1 MVAPRERS
9 PAHNDPTVLGSDDNQ
24 SAYRF
29 ADFQES
35 AMRPV
40 IQILILLLASIIG
53 QAARGDTI
61 CVNSVAGLVQAVDS
75 FDFQNN
81 GTLTIK
87 LVQGTYNV
95 GSGLVGT
102 THTSNPT
109 VVSLKLLG
117 GYTAGCG
124 ARTVN
129 PLNTTINAG
138 NADNTAL
145 LFRFNDDATATVE
158 GITFT
163 GFKAPA
169 GKSVLELTDLIS
181 DSDDET
187 YSVRY
192 CRFLGNTGH
201 TMIYMSAA
209 QMNVTNNLIVNNT
222 LVGGGAGA
230 VYVDFKYDANSRAA
244 IDNNTIANNSGGY
257 GVLVDTSTRTSERY
271 TSITNNILWGNSGPD
286 LNLTRY
292 NTSLNPNL
300 KYGYNIYGTTAGFA
314 LRPGDLV
321 TNPQFT
327 NAAGGNFLPAA
338 GSPAINSGASQQFYG
353 FPAKDL
359 VHNERIVGNL
369 IDRGA
374 FEATVENQS
383 SFLVTS
389 SGDNG
394 NNTSPTTGSLRAAI
408 KAANASSQ
416 PFRINFG
423 INGSCPRIV
432 SMTSPMLDIT
442 GDVTI
447 DGRTQ
452 SGWSGNTQVGSFD
465 ANLCLAVNG
474 SGAAAYAFHVPGG
487 ASNARLTIMGMMFA
501 GFTDAAVKIEGGN
514 GHRLAGNQ
522 FGAVPFTSSNH
533 DAIRITGTSGGA
545 FIGGYDD
552 PTATNLIAGSSGVGV
567 YLDNA
572 GGGSTLANNLIGFQT
587 DGAGVGGNGTGV
599 YIFNSPQNVLQ
610 YNLISNSAS
619 HGVNISGSGSSGNL
633 LQYNIIGVNYF
644 DLPAGNGAAGVGLSF
659 GAQGNTIGAPQSGS
673 YGANTIARNGAA
685 GVWITPSGGSSNRV
699 LANRIRFNGDIAIDL
714 STAGATGNQG
724 SNPSSGPNH
733 LQNYPILTQALRH
746 PWNSP
751 SPAVVG
757 DEPSGVPEADMLI
770 DVTGSLHSAPLE
782 SYRIDV
788 YFGLDCDVSH
798 GNRGVPDV
806 PLGRTVVTAD
816 GQGNANFQL
825 TVPGYSAFLG
835 YVSATAT
842 HVGGDTSEV
851 GTCLA
856 VVDGSLPDPLFANG
870 FE

>member
-1 MVAPRERS
+1 MCS
-9 PAHNDPTVLGSDDNQ
+9 IH
-24 SAYRF
+24 RF
-29 ADFQES
+29 A
-35 AMRPV
+35 
-40 IQILILLLASIIG
+40 LLLLALVTG
-53 QAARGDTI
+53 NTAEADTR
-61 CVNSVAGLVQAVDS
+61 CVNSVGGLIQAVDS
-75 FDFQNN
+75 FDFQND

-102 THTSNPT
+102 THTSDPS

-117 GYTAGCG
+117 GYTAGCA

-169 GKSVLELTDLIS
+169 GKSVLELTDLLG
-181 DSDDET
+181 DSDEET
-187 YSVRY
+187 YSVRH

-201 TMIYMSAA
+201 NMIYMSAS
-209 QMNVTNNLIVNNT
+209 QMNVTNNLVANNT

-230 VYVDFKYDANSRAA
+230 VLIKFKYGGNSRVA
-244 IDNNTIANNSGGY
+244 IDNNTVAMNNGGF
-257 GVLVDTSTRTSERY
+257 GVLVDTDNRESERY
-271 TSITNNILWGNSGPD
+271 TSIVSNILWGNSGTD

-292 NTSLNPNL
+292 DTGLSPNL
-300 KYGYNIYGTTAGFA
+300 LYGHNIYGTTAGFA

-327 NAAGGNFLPAA
+327 NAAGGNFVPAA
-338 GSPAINSGASQQFYG
+338 GSPAINSGPTQQFYG
-353 FPAKDL
+353 FPARDL
-359 VHNERIVGNL
+359 IHNERIVGNL

-374 FEATVENQS
+374 YEATVQNQS

-394 NNTSPTTGSLRAAI
+394 SNASPTTGSLRAAI
-408 KAANASSQ
+408 KAANASGL
-416 PFRINFG
+416 PFRISFG
-423 INGSCPRIV
+423 ISGSCPRIV
-432 SMTSPMLDIT
+432 NMSTPMLDIT

-452 SGWSGNTQVGSFD
+452 QGWSGNTQTGSFD
-465 ANLCLAVNG
+465 ANLCLVVNG
-474 SGAAAYAFHVPGG
+474 SGAAPYAFHVPSG
-487 ASNARLTIMGMMFA
+487 AGNARLTVMGMMFA
-501 GFTDAAVKIEGGN
+501 GFTDAAIKIEAGN

-587 DGAGVGGNGTGV
+587 DGAGLGGNGTGV

-610 YNLISNSAS
+610 YNLIGNSAS

-633 LQYNIIGVNYF
+633 LQYNIIGTTFF

-699 LANRIRFNGDIAIDL
+699 MGNRIRFNGDIAIDL
-714 STAGATGNQG
+714 STAGATANQ
-724 SNPSSGPNH
+724 STNPGSGPNH

-746 PWNSP
+746 PWNAP
-751 SPAVVG
+751 SAAATGHVPSAVPG
-757 DEPSGVPEADMLI
+757 ADALI
-770 DVTGSLHSAPLE
+770 DVTGSLHSTPLE

-788 YFGLDCDVSH
+788 YFGIDCDVNH
-798 GNRGVPDV
+798 ANRGVPDV

-835 YVSATAT
+835 HVSATAT

-856 VVDGSLPDPLFANG
+856 VVDGTLPDPLFADG